1 MKWLIGLIE
10 QEPVMFQGVIQ
21 TFIPVIVALGLV
33 SLSGESVSA
42 IFACTAAI
50 LTFVTRKQV
59 APVARSRDSASDKGA
74 L

>member
-1 MKWLIGLIE
+1 MKWLLGLIG

-21 TFIPVIVALGLV
+21 TFIPVMVALGVV

-59 APVARSRDSASDKGA
+59 TPVAKARDTSASGA
-74 L
+74 H